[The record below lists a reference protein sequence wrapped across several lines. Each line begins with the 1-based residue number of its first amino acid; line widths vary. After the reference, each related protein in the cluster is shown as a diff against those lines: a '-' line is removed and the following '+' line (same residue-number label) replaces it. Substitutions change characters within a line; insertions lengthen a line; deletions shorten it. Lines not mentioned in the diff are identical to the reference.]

1 MFELLDTVGGDAR
14 SLLVAG
20 GLAAVAGSLVSYL
33 RVSRLAHFSKD
44 LLASL
49 EADDPVHVMLLW
61 MLGVVALGYGWISL
75 SPEHREVIESGPLVW
90 VALASAVAGMTVT
103 DGLRA
108 RKLGTVGPLRRA
120 SSLFRDP
127 VGSFGRVFGFGV
139 SGLHELRMSAALYLF
154 DEHHSDA
161 AILRALE
168 PYVPD
173 AERARTPAAF
183 ARLSRYA
190 FAFDD
195 LRSHGLHPRDR
206 AEATAVVSDLARM
219 CRALG
224 CTDPATLADLRLLGV
239 SLGLSATEI
248 RILVRAHA
256 GVSGDWQH
264 RRQSFNRSSGGRQ
277 RSGPAAGPRQGSS
290 PHDILGVAPG
300 ASRSEIKRAWRLLAK
315 RHHPD
320 RYAGTDMTAT
330 ERAAVEERMRRIN
343 AAYDALR
350 R

>member
-1 MFELLDTVGGDAR
+1 MFEVLDTVEGGAR
-14 SLLVAG
+14 SLLIAG
-20 GLAAVAGSLVSYL
+20 GLAAVVGSSVSHL
-33 RVSRLAHFSKD
+33 RVSRLAHLPKD

-49 EADDPVHVMLLW
+49 EADDPVYVMLLW
-61 MLGVVALGYGWISL
+61 MLGAVMLGYGWITL
-75 SPEHREVIESGPLVW
+75 SPEYREVVESGPLLW
-90 VALASAVAGMTVT
+90 VALASGVVGMTAT
-103 DGLRA
+103 DAHRA
-108 RKLGTVGPLRRA
+108 RKLGTAGPLRRA
-120 SSLFRDP
+120 SSLLRDP
-127 VGSFGRVFGFGV
+127 VGSFGWVFGFGV
-139 SGLHELRMSAALYLF
+139 SSLHELRMSAALYLF

-161 AILRALE
+161 TILRALE
-168 PYVPD
+168 PFVPD
-173 AERARTPAAF
+173 AEHARTPAAF

-195 LRSHGLHPRDR
+195 LRSHGLHPRDH

-264 RRQSFNRSSGGRQ
+264 RRQSFNRSRGGGQ
-277 RSGPAAGPRQGSS
+277 RSGPAAGPRQGST
-290 PHDILGVAPG
+290 PHDVLGVPPG

-320 RYAGTDMTAT
+320 RYAGTDMSPA